1 MEISFT
7 TRGSFKN
14 TEKFLSEMKNINSH
28 IRQIAEAEAQRGV
41 QALAAATPMESGLAA
56 RSWGYKIV
64 QNGRRVSIVW
74 TNSNVENGSFPV
86 VVRLQYGYGTGTGG
100 YVQGR
105 DFINPAIRPVFE
117 RIANNV
123 WKAVKSA

>member
-56 RSWGYKIV
+56 RSWSYRIV